1 MTNALKV
8 QKLAITAFI
17 AVVMAFLFLNLF
29 TVQAH
34 AAGLLDETIDTAHE
48 FSRYP
53 IDNYQLDFYVDSS
66 WDWLPWNWLDGIGK
80 TAQYA
85 IYLFTNFLWT
95 LNLYISNAVG
105 YLIQQAYDLD
115 FISSAASEIGKNIQL
130 IAGVSAS
137 GFDSTGLFPGMMAIV
152 TLLVGVYCTY
162 VGLVKR
168 ETTKAFHAALNF
180 AVVFVV
186 SVGLIAYAPS
196 AITGVNEFSSDISN
210 GIVDVSAKILAPDTA
225 GENTGV
231 TAIIQSSSASV
242 GILQALSTTGAITYS
257 AAIPIILGQNIGT
270 CITAFLSSV
279 GGSKN
284 ARRTA
289 MVHFYFNLIGSILFL
304 IGIYAIQYTVG
315 FSFWDNAIDKGGIA
329 NFHTLFNLTCTVLF
343 LPFTGLLVKLATA
356 SVPAEETQE
365 DPLAKLEPRF
375 LTTPSLA
382 LDQAQRC
389 IADMGDT
396 AKQNF
401 HLATDPLFGGAA
413 ANEEI
418 FHEHEAFLDRAEVE
432 IGRYLT
438 TIHNIRSV
446 DQRRQMAE
454 MMHSLSD
461 FEKIG
466 DYAQNIFERADE
478 FREAGLSFSPSA
490 MQELRT
496 MCEAVAEVL
505 DMTVDGYDNQAV
517 STARM
522 VEPLEEVVDTMKERL
537 KSRHIERLGRNE
549 CTMQTGIHFLDIV
562 HDLEKISDHCSNIAI
577 YTIQL
582 AEGAAEFD
590 THAYVKQAYKETP
603 QFAEKLKFYQN
614 KYLTKIDEVEA
625 ME

>member
-1 MTNALKV
+1 MDFFSVLALLGG
-8 QKLAITAFI
+8 LAIFLYGMNLMGDGLAKVAGGKLERILETLTSNPIRAVLLGMGVTA
-17 AVVMAFLFLNLF
+17 V
-29 TVQAH
+29 
-34 AAGLLDETIDTAHE
+34 
-48 FSRYP
+48 
-53 IDNYQLDFYVDSS
+53 
-66 WDWLPWNWLDGIGK
+66 
-80 TAQYA
+80 
-85 IYLFTNFLWT
+85 
-95 LNLYISNAVG
+95 
-105 YLIQQAYDLD
+105 IQS
-115 FISSAASEIGKNIQL
+115 SSATTVMVVGFVNSGIMKLSQVVGIIMGANIGTTVTSWILSLTGIQSDNFIIQL
-130 IAGVSAS
+130 FKPTSFSPILALIGVVLIMFTKSQKKKDV
-137 GFDSTGLFPGMMAIV
+137 GAI
-152 TLLVGVYCTY
+152 LVGFAILMYGMNAMSGAVEPLAEVPEFT
-162 VGLVKR
+162 GMLVKFSNPILGVV
-168 ETTKAFHAALNF
+168 AG
-180 AVVFVV
+180 AV
-186 SVGLIAYAPS
+186 L
-196 AITGVNEFSSDISN
+196 
-210 GIVDVSAKILAPDTA
+210 
-225 GENTGV
+225 

-304 IGIYAIQYTVG
+304 VGIYAIQYTVG

-401 HLATDPLFGGAA
+401 HLATDPLFGGVA

-490 MQELRT
+490 MQELHT